1 MGAFEAWTGW
11 AGGDI
16 CIRRGVSIDLESR
29 FLDWIV
35 PFSRSF
41 GALFVA
47 FRALGA
53 RAAYRQMRVH
63 LAVRCGC
70 IGASSIMAASHDLVA
85 HAAVRGV
92 GLCIGRCR

>member
-1 MGAFEAWTGW
+1 VGAFEAWTGW

-16 CIRRGVSIDLESR
+16 CIRRGVSIDLR
-29 FLDWIV
+29 RRIPDTIA
-35 PFSRSF
+35 PFSRLF
-41 GALFVA
+41 GVLIMA

-92 GLCIGRCR
+92 GLCIGRC

>member
-16 CIRRGVSIDLESR
+16 CIRRGVFIGLRRRIPDT
-29 FLDWIV
+29 IA
-35 PFSRSF
+35 PFSRLF
-41 GALFVA
+41 GVLIMA

-70 IGASSIMAASHDLVA
+70 ICASSIMTACDDLVA
-85 HAAVRGV
+85 YVAVRGV
-92 GLCIGRCR
+92 VLCIGRRR

>member
-70 IGASSIMAASHDLVA
+70 ICASPIMAACDDLVA
-85 HAAVRGV
+85 YVAVRGV
-92 GLCIGRCR
+92 VLCIGRRR